1 MSSQRGSGWERLES
15 PPFLRL
21 RERLAEE
28 ADAMER
34 AGEPRAAATLRT
46 VAAAW
51 WFEQESWNARVRDVL
66 GVHHEINN
74 ALVGVRGNTQ
84 LMLMDTSGIGP
95 GVRERLEVVL
105 RESGRIQEATLRLR
119 DLKGV
124 LGSPVSR
131 SDAA

>member
-1 MSSQRGSGWERLES
+1 MSFRHGSGGERLET
-15 PPFLRL
+15 PPFVRL
-21 RERLAEE
+21 RARLAEE
-28 ADAMER
+28 AVSLER
-34 AGEPRAAATLRT
+34 AGEPEAAAALRRIT
-46 VAAAW
+46 DAW

-84 LMLMDTSGIGP
+84 LMLMDPSGP
-95 GVRERLEVVL
+95 GPDARERLEVVL

-124 LGSPVSR
+124 LGSPVPR
-131 SDAA
+131 PDAA

>member
-1 MSSQRGSGWERLES
+1 MRSASGREPLDS
-15 PPFLRL
+15 PPFARL

-28 ADAMER
+28 AVILEQ
-34 AGEPRAAATLRT
+34 AGEPRAAAALRAINET
-46 VAAAW
+46 W
-51 WFEQESWNARVRDVL
+51 WYEQESWNARVRDVL

-84 LMLMDTSGIGP
+84 LMLMDPSGLGP
-95 GVRERLEVVL
+95 GARERLEVVL

-124 LGSPVSR
+124 LGSPIPR

>member
-1 MSSQRGSGWERLES
+1 VRSASGREPLEP
-15 PPFLRL
+15 PPFARL

-28 ADAMER
+28 AASLEQ
-34 AGEPRAAATLRT
+34 AGEPRAAAALRAIT
-46 VAAAW
+46 DTW
-51 WFEQESWNARVRDVL
+51 WYEQESWNARVRDVL

-84 LMLMDTSGIGP
+84 LILMDPSGLGP
-95 GVRERLEVVL
+95 GARERLEVVL

-124 LGSPVSR
+124 LGSPFSR

>member
-1 MSSQRGSGWERLES
+1 MKLTQGSGGERLAP

-21 RERLAEE
+21 RERLEE
-28 ADAMER
+28 QAATIESGGD
-34 AGEPRAAATLRT
+34 PHTAAALRAL
-46 VAAAW
+46 VEAW

-84 LMLMDTSGIGP
+84 LMLMDASGHVSGA
-95 GVRERLEVVL
+95 RERLEVVL

-124 LGSPVSR
+124 LGSPVPR

>member
-1 MSSQRGSGWERLES
+1 MRSTGGRERLEP

-21 RERLAEE
+21 RARLEEE
-28 ADAMER
+28 AAIMDH
-34 AGEPRAAATLRT
+34 AGEPRAAAALR
-46 VAAAW
+46 ALNDEW
-51 WFEQESWNARVRDVL
+51 WFEQESWNTRVRDVL

-84 LMLMDTSGIGP
+84 LMLMDPSGP
-95 GVRERLEVVL
+95 GPDARERLEVVL

-124 LGSPVSR
+124 LGSPVPR

>member
-1 MSSQRGSGWERLES
+1 VRSVTGSGGERLGP
-15 PPFLRL
+15 PPFVRL
-21 RERLAEE
+21 RERLAEQV
-28 ADAMER
+28 AGLER
-34 AGEPRAAATLRT
+34 EGDPRAAAALHAL
-46 VAAAW
+46 VEAW
-51 WFEQESWNARVRDVL
+51 WFEQEAWNARVRDVL

-84 LMLMDTSGIGP
+84 LMLMDPSGFGP
-95 GVRERLEVVL
+95 GARERLEVVL

-124 LGSPVSR
+124 LGGSIPR

>member
-1 MSSQRGSGWERLES
+1 MRLTPGSGGERFAP
-15 PPFLRL
+15 PPFMRL
-21 RERLAEE
+21 RERLEE
-28 ADAMER
+28 QAATIEGGGD
-34 AGEPRAAATLRT
+34 PRAAAALRAL
-46 VAAAW
+46 VEAW

-84 LMLMDTSGIGP
+84 LMLMDPSGHGP
-95 GVRERLEVVL
+95 GARERLEVVL

-124 LGSPVSR
+124 LGGSVPR

>member
-1 MSSQRGSGWERLES
+1 MKTLSGPGGERLGPS
-15 PPFLRL
+15 PFFRL
-21 RERLAEE
+21 HDRLTEHAE
-28 ADAMER
+28 ALARTGDTH
-34 AGEPRAAATLRT
+34 GAASLYAL
-46 VAAAW
+46 VEAW
-51 WFEQESWNARVRDVL
+51 WFEQEAWNARVRDVL

-84 LMLMDTSGIGP
+84 LMLMDPSGP
-95 GVRERLEVVL
+95 GPGARERLEVVL

-124 LGSPVSR
+124 LGGSVPR

>member
-1 MSSQRGSGWERLES
+1 MRTLSGPGGERLGP
-15 PPFLRL
+15 PPFVRL
-21 RERLAEE
+21 RERLAAE
-28 ADAMER
+28 AEAIERTGDASSEASLR
-34 AGEPRAAATLRT
+34 ALAE
-46 VAAAW
+46 AW
-51 WFEQESWNARVRDVL
+51 WFEQEAWNARVRDVL

-84 LMLMDTSGIGP
+84 LMLMDPSGFGP
-95 GVRERLEVVL
+95 GARERLEVVL

-124 LGSPVSR
+124 LGSPVPR

>member
-1 MSSQRGSGWERLES
+1 VGTGGERLDP
-15 PPFLRL
+15 PPFLHLRARL
-21 RERLAEE
+21 VEQ
-28 ADAMER
+28 ADAIER
-34 AGEPRAAATLRT
+34 TGDGRSAASLRA
-46 VAAAW
+46 VVDAW

-84 LMLMDTSGIGP
+84 LMLMDPSGP
-95 GVRERLEVVL
+95 GPGARERLEVVL

-124 LGSPVSR
+124 LGSPVPR